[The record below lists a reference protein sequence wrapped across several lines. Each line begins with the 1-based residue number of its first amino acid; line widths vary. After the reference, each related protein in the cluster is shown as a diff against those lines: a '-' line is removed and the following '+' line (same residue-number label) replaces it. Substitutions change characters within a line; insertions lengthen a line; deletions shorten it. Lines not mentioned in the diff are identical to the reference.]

1 MTMKSPIVKIK
12 ELVKYLPERDIP
24 YANVFIQ
31 DHNIESLKELVD
43 SAYYLTRKNQAKE
56 KVPKEFIN
64 VNLDNLLTLK
74 VEVDN
79 YYTLLAN
86 VLGEE
91 PYESELDNELFENEL
106 NNI

>member
-12 ELVKYLPERDIP
+12 KLVKHLPERDIP

-43 SAYYLTRKNQAKE
+43 SAYYLTKKNQAKE
-56 KVPKEFIN
+56 KVPREYQDIN
-64 VNLDNLLTLK
+64 LEDLMDLK
-74 VEVDN
+74 IEVDN
-79 YYTLLAN
+79 YHTLLAN
-86 VLGEE
+86 VLGDE
-91 PYESELDNELFENEL
+91 PYESELDGEIFEDEL

>member
-1 MTMKSPIVKIK
+1 MTMKSPIVRIK
-12 ELVKYLPERDIP
+12 ELVEHLPERDIP
-24 YANVFIQ
+24 YANVYIQ

-64 VNLDNLLTLK
+64 VNPDNLLTLK
-74 VEVDN
+74 IEVDN

-86 VLGEE
+86 VLGDE

>member
-1 MTMKSPIVKIK
+1 MTMKSPIVRIK
-12 ELVKYLPERDIP
+12 ELVEYLPERDIP
-24 YANVFIQ
+24 YANVYIQ

-64 VNLDNLLTLK
+64 VNPDNLLTLK
-74 VEVDN
+74 IEVDN

-86 VLGEE
+86 VLGDE

>member
-12 ELVKYLPERDIP
+12 ELVKHLPERDIP

-43 SAYYLTRKNQAKE
+43 SAYYLTKKNQAKE
-56 KVPKEFIN
+56 KVPKEYQNIN
-64 VNLDNLLTLK
+64 LENLMDLK
-74 VEVDN
+74 IEVDN

-86 VLGEE
+86 ILGDEI
-91 PYESELDNELFENEL
+91 YESELDKEIFEDEL
-106 NNI
+106 NSI

>member
-12 ELVKYLPERDIP
+12 ELVKHLPERDIP

-43 SAYYLTRKNQAKE
+43 SAYYLTKKNQAKE
-56 KVPKEFIN
+56 NVPNEFKD
-64 VNLDNLLTLK
+64 VSLEDLMDLK

-79 YYTLLAN
+79 YYILLAN
-86 VLGEE
+86 VLGDE
-91 PYESELDNELFENEL
+91 PYESELDGEIFEDELS
-106 NNI
+106 NI

>member
-12 ELVKYLPERDIP
+12 ELVKHLPERDIP

-43 SAYYLTRKNQAKE
+43 SAYYLTKKNQAKE
-56 KVPKEFIN
+56 KVPKEYQHIN
-64 VNLDNLLTLK
+64 LEDLMDLK
-74 VEVDN
+74 IEVDN

-86 VLGEE
+86 ILGDEI
-91 PYESELDNELFENEL
+91 YESELDKEIFEDEL
-106 NNI
+106 NSI

>member
-12 ELVKYLPERDIP
+12 ELVKHLPERDIP

-43 SAYYLTRKNQAKE
+43 SAYYLTKKNQAKE
-56 KVPKEFIN
+56 KVPKEYQNIN
-64 VNLDNLLTLK
+64 LEDLMDLK
-74 VEVDN
+74 IEVDN

-86 VLGEE
+86 ILGDEI
-91 PYESELDNELFENEL
+91 YESELDKEIFEDEL
-106 NNI
+106 NSI

>member
-12 ELVKYLPERDIP
+12 ELVKYLPERDIL

-43 SAYYLTRKNQAKE
+43 SAYYITRKHQEKE
-56 KVPKEFIN
+56 QVPKEFKDIN
-64 VNLDNLLTLK
+64 LKDLMALK

-86 VLGEE
+86 ALGDE
-91 PYESELDNELFENEL
+91 PYELELDGEIFGDELS
-106 NNI
+106 NI

>member
-12 ELVKYLPERDIP
+12 ELVKHLPERDIP

-43 SAYYLTRKNQAKE
+43 SAYYLTKKNQAKE
-56 KVPKEFIN
+56 KVPTEYQN
-64 VNLDNLLTLK
+64 VNLEDLMDLK
-74 VEVDN
+74 IEVDN

-86 VLGEE
+86 VLGDE
-91 PYESELDNELFENEL
+91 PYESELDGEIFEDELS
-106 NNI
+106 NI

>member
-12 ELVKYLPERDIP
+12 ELIPHLPEKDIP
-24 YANVFIQ
+24 YANVYIQ

-86 VLGEE
+86 VLGDE